1 MAAGDDLEDI
11 GYEYVPEFE
20 RVLPFRR
27 YFRKMREGRRT
38 HQIHLV
44 ERSNTEWWDRHLLFR
59 DYLPR
64 RAPSRATVPLRLRS
78 PTPTRLPTRRSA
90 AEPYFLPKMGG
101 YPDGTHRPSR

>member
-1 MAAGDDLEDI
+1 MTLGPRSTRKSGRVSNVLSVLVERLVGI

-44 ERSNTEWWDRHLLFR
+44 ERSTDFC
-59 DYLPR
+59 
-64 RAPSRATVPLRLRS
+64 
-78 PTPTRLPTRRSA
+78 
-90 AEPYFLPKMGG
+90 GG
-101 YPDGTHRPSR
+101 F